1 MNSRAS
7 FLRAAVVAGVFAA
20 SPAFAAKE
28 FGNGNITAVDW
39 NAMQVEIKNPKGRV
53 YTYKVARNIEVKFTD
68 GAADFPN
75 PTYKDLAPP
84 MQIHFTFEDQTILT
98 ADVREVGSAPRR
110 SAQQGRQTRS
120 NESTSSSSRESSR
133 ELKIRISKIEDHGDS
148 IQADVAGRNQSFRLE
163 SRDVIRGFRED
174 DLVVAT
180 LARRNGREVITELKR
195 SR

>member
-1 MNSRAS
+1 MISRTS
-7 FLRAAVVAGVFAA
+7 FRRAAFVAAVFAA

-39 NAMQVEIKNPKGRV
+39 NAMQLEIRTPKGGKL
-53 YTYKVARNIEVKFTD
+53 TYKVARNVEVKFTD

-84 MQIHFTFEDQTILT
+84 MQIHFVFEDQTILS

-110 SAQQGRQTRS
+110 AARSTTSSEASSSQTRV
-120 NESTSSSSRESSR
+120 
-133 ELKIRISKIEDHGDS
+133 LKIRISKIEGRGDS
-148 IQADVAGRNQSFRLE
+148 IQADVAGRNQTFRLE

-180 LARRNGREVITELKR
+180 LARRNGREVITELKE

>member
-1 MNSRAS
+1 MNSQGS
-7 FLRAAVVAGVFAA
+7 LFRAAFIVGIFAA

-39 NAMQVEIKNPKGRV
+39 NAMQVEIKTPKGRV

-84 MQIHFTFEDQTILT
+84 MQIHFVFEDQTILS

-110 SAQQGRQTRS
+110 SAQQARPGRS
-120 NESTSSSSRESSR
+120 NESASSGSSRV
-133 ELKIRISKIEDHGDS
+133 LKIRISKIEDRGDS
-148 IQADVAGRNQSFRLE
+148 IQADVAGHNQSFRLE
-163 SRDVIRGFRED
+163 NRDVIRGFRED

-180 LARRNGREVITELKR
+180 LERRNGREVITELKR

>member
-1 MNSRAS
+1 MINNVSLR
-7 FLRAAVVAGVFAA
+7 RAAFVAAVFAA

-39 NAMQVEIKNPKGRV
+39 NAMQLEIRTPKGGKL
-53 YTYKVARNIEVKFTD
+53 TYKVARNVEVKFTD

-84 MQIHFTFEDQTILT
+84 MQIHFVFEDQTILS

-110 SAQQGRQTRS
+110 SARS
-120 NESTSSSSRESSR
+120 AGNSSSSDTRV
-133 ELKIRISKIEDHGDS
+133 LKIRISKIEGRGDT
-148 IQADVAGRNQSFRLE
+148 IQADVAGRNQTFRLE
-163 SRDVIRGFRED
+163 NRDVIRGFRED

-180 LARRNGREVITELKR
+180 LARRNGREVITELKE

>member
-1 MNSRAS
+1 MNGKAL
-7 FLRAAVVAGVFAA
+7 FLRAALVAGVFAA

-39 NAMQVEIKNPKGRV
+39 NAMQIEIKTPKGGLL
-53 YTYKVARNIEVKFTD
+53 TYKVAPNIEVKFTD

-84 MQIHFTFEDQTILT
+84 MQIHFVFEDQIISS

-110 SAQQGRQTRS
+110 SARPAGST
-120 NESTSSSSRESSR
+120 ESASSSSSRV
-133 ELKIRISKIEDHGDS
+133 LKIRISKIEDHGDS
-148 IQADVAGRNQSFRLE
+148 IQADVAGRNQTFRLE

>member
-1 MNSRAS
+1 MTSKAS
-7 FLRAAVVAGVFAA
+7 LIRAAFIALVFAA

-39 NAMQVEIKNPKGRV
+39 NAMQIEIKNPKGRV

-68 GAADFPN
+68 GTADFPN

-84 MQIHFTFEDQTILT
+84 MQIHFVFEDQVILS

-110 SAQQGRQTRS
+110 SAQQGQQGRQGRS
-120 NESTSSSSRESSR
+120 NESAKSDSREI
-133 ELKIRISKIEDHGDS
+133 KIRISKIEDHGDS
-148 IQADVAGRNQSFRLE
+148 IQADVAGHNQSFLLE

>member
-1 MNSRAS
+1 MTHRTS
-7 FLRAAVVAGVFAA
+7 FVCAAIAAGVFAA

-39 NAMQVEIKNPKGRV
+39 TAMQIEIKTPKGGLL
-53 YTYKVARNIEVKFTD
+53 TYKVAPNVEVKFTD
-68 GAADFPN
+68 GRADFPN

-84 MQIHFTFEDQTILT
+84 MQIHFVFEDQTIVS

-110 SAQQGRQTRS
+110 SARQERS
-120 NESTSSSSRESSR
+120 NESSTSASSR
-133 ELKIRISKIEDHGDS
+133 ELKIRISKIEDRGET
-148 IQADVAGRNQSFRLE
+148 IQADVAGRNQTFRLE
-163 SRDVIRGFRED
+163 NRNVIRGFRED

>member
-1 MNSRAS
+1 MISRTS
-7 FLRAAVVAGVFAA
+7 ILRAAVVAGVFAA

-39 NAMQVEIKNPKGRV
+39 NAMQIEIKNPKGRV

-68 GAADFPN
+68 GAGDFPN

-110 SAQQGRQTRS
+110 SAQQQTRPGR
-120 NESTSSSSRESSR
+120 NESSSSASSR
-133 ELKIRISKIEDHGDS
+133 EIKIRISKIEDHGDS

>member
-1 MNSRAS
+1 MISKAS
-7 FLRAAVVAGVFAA
+7 FLRAAFVTGVFVA

-39 NAMQVEIKNPKGRV
+39 AVMQIEIKTPKGGRL
-53 YTYKVARNIEVKFTD
+53 TYKVAPNVEVKFTD

-84 MQIHFTFEDQTILT
+84 MQIHFVFEDRTILS

-110 SAQQGRQTRS
+110 SARQTRS
-120 NESTSSSSRESSR
+120 SESASSSSRV
-133 ELKIRISKIEDHGDS
+133 LKIRISKIEDRGDT
-148 IQADVAGRNQSFRLE
+148 IQADVAGRNQTFRLE
-163 SRDVIRGFRED
+163 NRDVIRGFRED

-180 LARRNGREVITELKR
+180 LARRNGREVITELKQ

>member
-1 MNSRAS
+1 MNSKTS
-7 FLRAAVVAGVFAA
+7 FVCAAIAAGVFAA

-39 NAMQVEIKNPKGRV
+39 NAMQIEIKTPKGGLL
-53 YTYKVARNIEVKFTD
+53 TYKVAPNVEIKFTD
-68 GAADFPN
+68 GRADFPN
-75 PTYKDLAPP
+75 PTYRDLAPP
-84 MQIHFTFEDQTILT
+84 MQIHFVFEDQTIVS

-110 SAQQGRQTRS
+110 SARQERS
-120 NESTSSSSRESSR
+120 TESSTTSSSR
-133 ELKIRISKIEDHGDS
+133 ELKIRISKIENRGET
-148 IQADVAGRNQSFRLE
+148 IQADVAGRNQTFRLE
-163 SRDVIRGFRED
+163 NRNVIRGFRED

>member
-1 MNSRAS
+1 MIDKTTI
-7 FLRAAVVAGVFAA
+7 LRAAFVAGVFAT

-39 NAMQVEIKNPKGRV
+39 NAMQIEIKTPKGRV

-84 MQIHFTFEDQTILT
+84 MQIHFTFEDQTILS
-98 ADVREVGSAPRR
+98 ADVREVGGAPRR
-110 SAQQGRQTRS
+110 SAQQGRQGRS
-120 NESTSSSSRESSR
+120 ESASSASSREI
-133 ELKIRISKIEDHGDS
+133 KIRISKIEDRGDS
-148 IQADVAGRNQSFRLE
+148 IQADVAGRNQSFRMA

-180 LARRNGREVITELKR
+180 LERRNGREVITELKR

>member
-1 MNSRAS
+1 MFKPSS
-7 FLRAAVVAGVFAA
+7 ILRAAIVVAVFAV
-20 SPAFAAKE
+20 SPAFAAVE
-28 FGNGNITAVDW
+28 YGTGNITAVDW
-39 NAMQVEIKNPKGRV
+39 KVMQIEIKTPKGGIV
-53 YTYKVARNIEVKFTD
+53 TYKVAPNVEVKFTD

-84 MQIHFTFEDQTILT
+84 MYIHFTFQDRIISV

-110 SAQQGRQTRS
+110 SAQTRPGRA
-120 NESTSSSSRESSR
+120 NESASSDSRV
-133 ELKIRISKIEDHGDS
+133 LKIRISKIEDRGDT
-148 IQADVAGRNQSFRLE
+148 IQADVAGRNQTFRLE